1 MSEKINLVLNTTVNG
16 LEDIVSTT
24 TATERLTAAL
34 ESQRGEVISLNGKL
48 RQLNGFES
56 ASKRAVKLAG
66 QLDDAKAKVTRLSQE
81 LEDNKQRTSG
91 LRVEYSKT
99 QAEIKGLNS
108 QLKKASG
115 EGAIDLKNRLYEAQK
130 RLDSFNDE
138 IHQGKVKTNELNAA
152 YKAAGKRVT
161 QLTDSQNKQRDKL
174 RGLGA
179 ALKESG
185 INTGRLSDE
194 QRKLEAQAEKATAA
208 IAKQNRHLKEMKSI
222 QSRIDTRDA
231 KLSEIGGQATSLAM
245 AAAPIAATVWSAV
258 KNESSFADVKKVV
271 NMTPEEADAMRNWSL
286 KTSTETPMS
295 ANDINAML
303 AAGGQSGIKD
313 KAELKQ
319 FVLDSAQMGVAFDLE
334 AGQAGETLAVFKAA
348 LGLDQNG
355 AMGLAGLANH
365 LSNNSNAKAKDIAGV
380 MARQGASAKMAG
392 FSANEAAALSAS
404 MLSAGMGEERSAT
417 ALKNISGRLTL
428 GGAATKAQQSALS
441 TVGFDSVDLASS
453 MQNDASGT
461 LLQVLEAIKDAPLE
475 EQSALI
481 TQIFGEEAKGAVAS
495 LAGNTDLFRKT
506 LKLAKQGQDVHIQ
519 SLQDEYEARINTSE
533 NGISQFINKV
543 NRLSVLIGT
552 ALLPALNW
560 VLEPLGDGINLLA
573 DFAEANQGV
582 TAAVGIG
589 VAGLLAFKGAML
601 AGKAAS
607 LIFGNTLD
615 KGRLFRKGLNRET
628 QQSGRAAAFATKQL
642 SRLNQTLMSMGSGRG
657 GRGSGGRGG
666 GLGAS
671 GRQSKSRMPPRKLR
685 SRNPLARAYNMASTM
700 MTSNKGALP
709 LALGGGAL
717 AMTPTIAM
725 AQDGIGLAGDIAQ
738 GAGKMGLGKLLRPL
752 DMAISAGNIV
762 TAVTEGDTKT
772 ALAEGGGLLGSM
784 GGASLGATIGTMVFP
799 GIGTVIGGLAGSLL
813 GDLGGELL
821 GGWFGD
827 KLDSPDDKLMASE
840 TVSEKLVEKEK
851 TETLARQTPN
861 VTFKTDVAIQAAPGM
876 DEQKIAAQVT
886 AQIDQQMKS
895 QYDSLTGLTID
906 DSINVSAIDRG

>member
-48 RQLNGFES
+48 KQLNGFES
-56 ASKRAVKLAG
+56 ASKRAAKLAG

-185 INTGRLSDE
+185 INTGRMSDE

-271 NMTPEEADAMRNWSL
+271 DMTPEEADAMRNWSL
-286 KTSTETPMS
+286 RTSTETPMS

-319 FVLDSAQMGVAFDLE
+319 FVLDSAQMGVAFDME

-365 LSNNSNAKAKDIAGV
+365 LSNNSNAKANDIAGV

-428 GGAATKAQQSALS
+428 GGAATKAQQTALS
-441 TVGFDSVDLASS
+441 TVGFDSVELATS

-461 LLQVLEAIKDAPLE
+461 LLQVLEAIRDAPLE

-519 SLQDEYEARINTSE
+519 SLQDEYEARINTNE

-543 NRLSVLIGT
+543 NRLSVIVGT

-628 QQSGRAAAFATKQL
+628 HQSGRAAAFATKQL
-642 SRLNQTLMSMGSGRG
+642 SRLNQTMMSMGSGRG
-657 GRGSGGRGG
+657 GRGSGG
-666 GLGAS
+666 LGT
-671 GRQSKSRMPPRKLR
+671 RRSKSRMPSRKLR

-700 MTSNKGALP
+700 MTANRGALP
-709 LALGGGAL
+709 LSLGGGAL
-717 AMTPTIAM
+717 AMMPSVAM
-725 AQDGIGLAGDIAQ
+725 AQDGIALAGDVAQ
-738 GAGKMGLGKLLRPL
+738 GAGKAGLGKLLRPL
-752 DMAISAGNIV
+752 DMAISAGNIA
-762 TAVTEGDTKT
+762 TAVTEGDSKT
-772 ALAEGGGLLGSM
+772 ALAEGGGLLGSI

-799 GIGTVIGGLAGSLL
+799 GVGTVIGGLAGSLL
-813 GDLGGELL
+813 GDLGGEFL

-851 TETLARQTPN
+851 NESLIRQTPN
-861 VTFKTDVAIQAAPGM
+861 VIFKTDVAIQAAPGM

>member
-48 RQLNGFES
+48 KQLNGFES
-56 ASKRAVKLAG
+56 ASKRAAKLAG

-99 QAEIKGLNS
+99 QAEIKSLNS
-108 QLKKASG
+108 QMKKASG

-152 YKAAGKRVT
+152 YKAVGKRVT

-319 FVLDSAQMGVAFDLE
+319 FVLDSAQMGVAFDME

-365 LSNNSNAKAKDIAGV
+365 LSNNSNAKANDIAGV

-428 GGAATKAQQSALS
+428 GGAATKAQQTALS
-441 TVGFDSVDLASS
+441 TVGFDSVELATS

-461 LLQVLEAIKDAPLE
+461 LLLVLEAIRDAPLE

-543 NRLSVLIGT
+543 NRLSVIVGT

-642 SRLNQTLMSMGSGRG
+642 SRLNRAMMSMGSGRG
-657 GRGSGGRGG
+657 GRGSGG

-671 GRQSKSRMPPRKLR
+671 GRRSKSRMPPRKLR

-700 MTSNKGALP
+700 MTANRGALP
-709 LALGGGAL
+709 LSLGGGAL
-717 AMTPTIAM
+717 AMMPSVAM
-725 AQDGIGLAGDIAQ
+725 AQDGIALAGDVAQ
-738 GAGKMGLGKLLRPL
+738 GAGKAGLGKLLRPL
-752 DMAISAGNIV
+752 DMAISAGNIA

-772 ALAEGGGLLGSM
+772 ALAEGGGLLGSI

-799 GIGTVIGGLAGSLL
+799 GVGTVIGGLAGSLL
-813 GDLGGELL
+813 GDLGGEFL

-851 TETLARQTPN
+851 NESLIRQTPN
-861 VTFKTDVAIQAAPGM
+861 VIFKTDVAIQAAPGM

>member
-48 RQLNGFES
+48 KQLNGFES
-56 ASKRAVKLAG
+56 ASKRAAKLAG

-130 RLDSFNDE
+130 RLDSFNNE

-185 INTGRLSDE
+185 INTGRMSDE

-271 NMTPEEADAMRNWSL
+271 DMTPEEADAMRNWSL
-286 KTSTETPMS
+286 RTSTETPMS

-319 FVLDSAQMGVAFDLE
+319 FVLDSAQMGVAFDME

-365 LSNNSNAKAKDIAGV
+365 LSNNSNAKANDIAGV

-428 GGAATKAQQSALS
+428 GGAATKAQQTALS
-441 TVGFDSVDLASS
+441 TIGFDSVELATS

-461 LLQVLEAIKDAPLE
+461 LLQVLEAIRDAPLE

-495 LAGNTDLFRKT
+495 LAGNTDLFHKT

-543 NRLSVLIGT
+543 NRLSVIVGA

-642 SRLNQTLMSMGSGRG
+642 SRLNRAMMSMGSGRG
-657 GRGSGGRGG
+657 GS
-666 GLGAS
+666 LGAS
-671 GRQSKSRMPPRKLR
+671 GRRSKSRMPPRKLR

-700 MTSNKGALP
+700 MTANRGALP
-709 LALGGGAL
+709 LSLGGGAL
-717 AMTPTIAM
+717 AMMPSVAM
-725 AQDGIGLAGDIAQ
+725 AQDGIALAGDVAQ
-738 GAGKMGLGKLLRPL
+738 GAGKAGLGKLLRPL
-752 DMAISAGNIV
+752 DMAISAGNIA

-772 ALAEGGGLLGSM
+772 ALAEGGGLLGSI

-799 GIGTVIGGLAGSLL
+799 GVGTVIGGLAGSLL
-813 GDLGGELL
+813 GDLGGEFL

-851 TETLARQTPN
+851 NESLIRQTPN
-861 VTFKTDVAIQAAPGM
+861 VIFKTDVAIQVAPGM

>member
-48 RQLNGFES
+48 KQLNGFES
-56 ASKRAVKLAG
+56 ASKRAAKLAG

-185 INTGRLSDE
+185 INTGRMSDE

-271 NMTPEEADAMRNWSL
+271 DMTPEEADAMRNWSL
-286 KTSTETPMS
+286 RTSTETPMS

-319 FVLDSAQMGVAFDLE
+319 FVLDSAQMGVAFDME

-365 LSNNSNAKAKDIAGV
+365 LSNNSNAKASDIAGV

-428 GGAATKAQQSALS
+428 GGAATKAQQTALS
-441 TVGFDSVDLASS
+441 TVGFDSVDLATS

-461 LLQVLEAIKDAPLE
+461 LLQVLEAIRDAPLE

-543 NRLSVLIGT
+543 NRLSVIVGT

-642 SRLNQTLMSMGSGRG
+642 SRLNRAMMSMGSGRG
-657 GRGSGGRGG
+657 GRGSGG

-671 GRQSKSRMPPRKLR
+671 GRRSKSRIPPRKLR

-700 MTSNKGALP
+700 MTANRGALP
-709 LALGGGAL
+709 LSLGGGAL
-717 AMTPTIAM
+717 AMMPSVAM
-725 AQDGIGLAGDIAQ
+725 AQDGIALAGDVAQ
-738 GAGKMGLGKLLRPL
+738 GAGKAGLGKLLRPL
-752 DMAISAGNIV
+752 DMAISAGNIA

-772 ALAEGGGLLGSM
+772 ALAEGGGLLGSI

-799 GIGTVIGGLAGSLL
+799 GVGTVIGGLAGSLL
-813 GDLGGELL
+813 GDLGGEFL

-827 KLDSPDDKLMASE
+827 KLDSPDDKLMVSE

-851 TETLARQTPN
+851 NESLIRQTPN
-861 VTFKTDVAIQAAPGM
+861 VIFKTDVAIQAAPGM

>member
-48 RQLNGFES
+48 KQLNGFES
-56 ASKRAVKLAG
+56 ASKRAAKLAG

-99 QAEIKGLNS
+99 QAEIKSLNS
-108 QLKKASG
+108 QMKKASG

-319 FVLDSAQMGVAFDLE
+319 FVLDSAQMGVAFDME

-365 LSNNSNAKAKDIAGV
+365 LSNNSNAKANDIAGV

-428 GGAATKAQQSALS
+428 GGAATKAQQTALS
-441 TVGFDSVDLASS
+441 TVGFDSVELATS

-461 LLQVLEAIKDAPLE
+461 LLLVLEAIRDAPLE

-543 NRLSVLIGT
+543 NRLSVIVGT

-642 SRLNQTLMSMGSGRG
+642 SRLNRAMMSMGSGRG
-657 GRGSGGRGG
+657 GRGSGG

-671 GRQSKSRMPPRKLR
+671 GRRSKSRMPPRKLR

-700 MTSNKGALP
+700 MTANRGALP
-709 LALGGGAL
+709 LSLGGGAL
-717 AMTPTIAM
+717 AMMPSVAM
-725 AQDGIGLAGDIAQ
+725 AQDGIALAGDVAQ
-738 GAGKMGLGKLLRPL
+738 GAGKAGLGKLLRPL
-752 DMAISAGNIV
+752 DMAISAGNIA

-772 ALAEGGGLLGSM
+772 ALAEGGGLLGSI

-799 GIGTVIGGLAGSLL
+799 GVGTVIGGLAGSLL
-813 GDLGGELL
+813 GDLGGEFL

-851 TETLARQTPN
+851 NESLIRQTPN
-861 VTFKTDVAIQAAPGM
+861 VIFKTDVAIQAAPGM